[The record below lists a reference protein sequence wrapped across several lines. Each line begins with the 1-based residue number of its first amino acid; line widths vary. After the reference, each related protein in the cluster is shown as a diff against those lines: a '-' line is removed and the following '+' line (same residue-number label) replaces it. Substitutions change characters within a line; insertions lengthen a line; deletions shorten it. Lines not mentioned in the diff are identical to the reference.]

1 MMFSQ
6 FFLGPSAGRNRDG
19 AGAERFSAGDIAR
32 RVADDV
38 DLVRGKFSAVLF
50 LRPSTG
56 KWSELVPIVVV
67 VGEGAEFKKMPDAVV
82 AELELRTARDVA
94 GEKAKH
100 QMFSSFEFFK

>member
-1 MMFSQ
+1 MLSQ
-6 FFLGPSAGRNRDG
+6 LFPAPCAGRDRDR
-19 AGAERFSAGDIAR
+19 AGAERLSAGDIAR

-38 DLVRGKFSAVLF
+38 DLVRGKFAAVLF

-82 AELELRTARDVA
+82 AELELRSAGDVA